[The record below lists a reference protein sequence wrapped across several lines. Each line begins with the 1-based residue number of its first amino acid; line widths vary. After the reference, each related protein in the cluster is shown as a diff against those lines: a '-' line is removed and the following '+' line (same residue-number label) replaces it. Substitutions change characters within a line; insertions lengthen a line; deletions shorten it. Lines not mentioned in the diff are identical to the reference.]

1 MKKSLLFSK
10 FSRCRPKNT
19 QKKND
24 YNNVLQGFDRGAVH
38 LLAFSYKGVYKN
50 LTRSE
55 EKINICNLFIYL
67 YNI

>member
-24 YNNVLQGFDRGAVH
+24 YNNILQEFDRGAVH
-38 LLAFSYKGVYKN
+38 LLAFSYKGIYKN
-50 LTRSE
+50 LS
-55 EKINICNLFIYL
+55 
-67 YNI
+67 